1 MTTSTEPEFFI
12 CVECETPLYT
22 FEWDSTKERLTEA
35 LCNMCGND
43 ATDDFQTEEE
53 FMGEE

>member
-1 MTTSTEPEFFI
+1 MTTSTEPDFLI

-22 FEWDSTKERLTEA
+22 FEWDSAKDRLTDA

-43 ATDDFQTEEE
+43 QIEDFQTEEE